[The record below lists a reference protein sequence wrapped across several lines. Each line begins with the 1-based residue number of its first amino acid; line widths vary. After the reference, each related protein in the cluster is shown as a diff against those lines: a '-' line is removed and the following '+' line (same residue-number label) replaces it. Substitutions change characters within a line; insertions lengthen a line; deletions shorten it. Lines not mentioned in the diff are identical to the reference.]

1 MLLPLSQV
9 SRPLSLPL
17 LQTVKPLSTL
27 PTAQNLLLK
36 LLNLPRSSLLPLVLK
51 INVKKLPLKLLHLL
65 LKLLLKVLLLN
76 TLPTVQL
83 LPVLK
88 VLKKNLP
95 RSSLLLVP
103 TTSVSLLPSQ
113 LSRPLSLL
121 LLQVVKL
128 LSTLLTA
135 QNLLLKLLNLPRS
148 SLKLFVAKTNVTK
161 PPLKLLHLLLLV
173 LLLVK
178 PKLPSTLLTAQL
190 LLLQVKLLLPK
201 LLLLKVPSTFQ
212 KLLKLPLKVLL
223 TKPLFTRPFLKLLK
237 VLLKLLKLQLV
248 QPLLPLLLLL
258 VPLLLL
264 VQKPVLS
271 PLTKVPLPSTVLLS

>member
-1 MLLPLSQV
+1 MSVLPSQVLKLLLLPLFLV
-9 SRPLSLPL
+9 L
-17 LQTVKPLSTL
+17 LLSTPL
-27 PTAQNLLLK
+27 TAQFLLSK
-36 LLNLPRSSLLPLVLK
+36 LSNLPRSSLLLLVLTT
-51 INVKKLPLKLLHLL
+51 NVKKPPLKLLHSP
-65 LKLLLKVLLLN
+65 LKPLLKVPLLN
-76 TLPTVQL
+76 TSPTVQL
-83 LPVLK
+83 LLVLK

-95 RSSLLLVP
+95 RSSLLLLVP